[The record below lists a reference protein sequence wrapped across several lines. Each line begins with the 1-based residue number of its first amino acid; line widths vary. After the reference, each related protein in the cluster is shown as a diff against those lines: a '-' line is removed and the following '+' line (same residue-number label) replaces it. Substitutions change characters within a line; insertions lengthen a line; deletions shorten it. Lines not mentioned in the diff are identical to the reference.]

1 MNSLNG
7 LSEKEL
13 KEFQEDLQTL
23 KTLLEGQAIALL
35 DRENKLGE
43 LVRDSQKWT
52 EISQVISDLRKPV
65 AEIRFY
71 LESAKAKIETLI
83 DQNQLRDI
91 LDEAIKAQNQSLN
104 DYLFQANESIAK
116 RMKSVQEPLREVIDN
131 NNVLIK
137 QFSDYLATL
146 HEGRRGQMGV
156 ERKVNLAL
164 GMLLVA
170 AILPPVLTLTVLYSN
185 PPMAP
190 KHERVLE
197 KLHQRLFPN

>member
-13 KEFQEDLQTL
+13 KEFQADLQTL

-71 LESAKAKIETLI
+71 LESAKSKIESLI

-91 LDEAIKAQNQSLN
+91 LEEATKAQNQSLN

-116 RMKSVQEPLREVIDN
+116 RMKTVQEPLREVIDN
-131 NNVLIK
+131 NNVLIQ

-146 HEGRRGQMGV
+146 HQGRRGQVGV
-156 ERKVNLAL
+156 ERKVNLVL
-164 GMLLVA
+164 GMLLVT
-170 AILPPVLTLTVLYSN
+170 AIFPPIVMLTVLYSN
-185 PPMAP
+185 PPVAP

>member
-13 KEFQEDLQTL
+13 KEFQADLQTL

-71 LESAKAKIETLI
+71 LESAKSKIESLI

-91 LDEAIKAQNQSLN
+91 LEEAIKAQNQSLN

-116 RMKSVQEPLREVIDN
+116 RMKTVQEPLREVIDN
-131 NNVLIK
+131 NNVLIQ

-146 HEGRRGQMGV
+146 HQGRRGQVGV
-156 ERKVNLAL
+156 ERKVNLVL
-164 GMLLVA
+164 GMLLVT
-170 AILPPVLTLTVLYSN
+170 AIFPPIVMLTVLYSN
-185 PPMAP
+185 PPVAP

>member
-1 MNSLNG
+1 MNSLNS
-7 LSEKEL
+7 LSDKEF
-13 KEFQEDLQTL
+13 KEFQADLQTL

-35 DRENKLGE
+35 ERENKLGE

-52 EISQVISDLRKPV
+52 EISQVVSDLRKPV

-71 LESAKAKIETLI
+71 LESAQAKIEQLI
-83 DQNQLRDI
+83 DQNQLREI
-91 LDEAIKAQNQSLN
+91 LAEAIKTQNQSLN

-116 RMKSVQEPLREVIDN
+116 RMKSIQEPLREVIDN

-146 HEGRRGQMGV
+146 HQGRRGQVGV
-156 ERKVNLAL
+156 ERKINILLA
-164 GMLLVA
+164 MVLVA
-170 AILPPVLTLTVLYSN
+170 AIVPPMVTLAVLYSN
-185 PPMAP
+185 PPVAP
-190 KHERVLE
+190 KHERVFE

>member
-1 MNSLNG
+1 MNSL
-7 LSEKEL
+7 SAKEL

-52 EISQVISDLRKPV
+52 EILQVISDLRKPV

-71 LESAKAKIETLI
+71 LESAQSKIESLI

-104 DYLFQANESIAK
+104 DYLFRANESIAK

-131 NNVLIK
+131 NNLLIQ

-146 HEGRRGQMGV
+146 QEGRRGQAGV
-156 ERKVNLAL
+156 ERKMNLVL
-164 GMLLVA
+164 GMLLAV
-170 AILPPVLTLTVLYSN
+170 AILPPIVTLTVLYSH
-185 PPMAP
+185 PPVAP